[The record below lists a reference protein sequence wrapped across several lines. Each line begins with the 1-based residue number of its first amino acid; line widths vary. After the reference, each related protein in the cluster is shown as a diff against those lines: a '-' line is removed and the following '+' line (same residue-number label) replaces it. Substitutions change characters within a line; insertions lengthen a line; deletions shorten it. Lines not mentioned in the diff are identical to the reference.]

1 MSDQPEV
8 TLIIGAGLGGVSAA
22 GALRG
27 AGNTG
32 RIVLINGEAELPYD
46 RPPLSKGVIQ
56 GSEALEDVYLKPES
70 WYVDNGVELLSNT
83 RVVKIAPDSHQLELA
98 DGSTLAYD
106 KLLLASGA
114 DVRRIP
120 SLEQDQVPFHYLRDF
135 RDAEA
140 LQEGLEAGKHLV
152 LVGAGVIG
160 LEVAASARKIGCEVA
175 VVEIVDRVM
184 ARSMPANM
192 SAWLQQQHEDRGVKF
207 FLENSIAE
215 FQQEGGETSL
225 LLSGGERIPVDLM
238 LICAGVIPAVQLA
251 EDCGIECDN
260 GVVVDEHCHTSNE
273 DIYAIGDVASYPDA
287 WAGKQMR
294 SENWM
299 HAQRQAECA
308 ALNMNGEAS
317 SYADI
322 QSVWT
327 DQYEFKL
334 QMAGILAGEQ
344 EVMRGDMS
352 SGSFMIFYLDEGTVV
367 GVLGVNQPKQMRIA
381 QNIIKSRAQ
390 ADVDMLADSDAN
402 LKKAT
407 R

>member
-1 MSDQPEV
+1 
-8 TLIIGAGLGGVSAA
+8 
-22 GALRG
+22 
-27 AGNTG
+27 
-32 RIVLINGEAELPYD
+32 
-46 RPPLSKGVIQ
+46 
-56 GSEALEDVYLKPES
+56 
-70 WYVDNGVELLSNT
+70 
-83 RVVKIAPDSHQLELA
+83 
-98 DGSTLAYD
+98 
-106 KLLLASGA
+106 
-114 DVRRIP
+114 
-120 SLEQDQVPFHYLRDF
+120 
-135 RDAEA
+135 
-140 LQEGLEAGKHLV
+140 
-152 LVGAGVIG
+152 
-160 LEVAASARKIGCEVA
+160 
-175 VVEIVDRVM
+175 
-184 ARSMPANM
+184 M